1 MSASR
6 KRETKETSI
15 EVFLNIEGSS
25 IIQVDTGIELLDEI
39 LSAMARGAG
48 FDLTV
53 TARGDLETGDH
64 HTTEDTAIT
73 LGSALA
79 LAIKSGIGSSM
90 VPSGPSVAT
99 AAVRFGE
106 TGYQGNFLLQSQ
118 TLGGMCLENF
128 SHFLRALAYNGRFN
142 LAICAEGGD
151 DRSRIEAMSTALG
164 RAIKRGARDDVF
176 AGPILTPLKN
186 LTSRIK

>member
-1 MSASR
+1 MSASK
-6 KRETKETSI
+6 KRQTKETSI
-15 EVFLNIEGSS
+15 EAVLEIDGDGL
-25 IIQVDTGIELLDEI
+25 IQIDTGIQLLDEI

-73 LGSALA
+73 LGSTLA
-79 LAIKSGIGSSM
+79 QEIKSGIGSSM
-90 VPSGPSVAT
+90 IPSGQALAT

-106 TGYQGNFLLQSQ
+106 PGYRGNFALQSQ
-118 TLGGMCLENF
+118 ALGGMCLENF

-142 LAICAEGGD
+142 LFISAEGGD
-151 DRSRIEAMSTALG
+151 DRSKIEAMSTALG
-164 RAIKRGARDDVF
+164 RAIKKAARD
-176 AGPILTPLKN
+176 
-186 LTSRIK
+186 R

>member
-6 KRETKETSI
+6 KRETKETNV
-15 EVFLNIEGSS
+15 EVILEIEGNG

-39 LSAMARGAG
+39 LSAMASGAG

-53 TARGDLETGDH
+53 KARGDLETGDH

-73 LGSALA
+73 FGNALA
-79 LAIKSGIGSSM
+79 QEIKSGIGSSM
-90 VPSGPSVAT
+90 VPSGQALAA

-106 TGYQGNFLLQSQ
+106 PGYQGNFDLQSQ
-118 TLGGMCLENF
+118 AVGGMSLENF

-142 LAICAEGGD
+142 LFISAEGGD
-151 DRSRIEAMSTALG
+151 DRSKSEAMSTALG
-164 RAIKRGARDDVF
+164 RAIKKAARD
-176 AGPILTPLKN
+176 
-186 LTSRIK
+186 S